1 MSEYTTV
8 YLRSKVTPLLDYREH
23 PSFEETRNLS
33 KDEIMAAIHEVD
45 EYNKNVRKSFGCELF
60 HLSTTPSRQ
69 LDVLQWSSSPQTL
82 TAELLDRVL
91 AFYNDEIEDYKKSIA
106 RYKATIIKLETRILK
121 ANVELYDKISKDI
134 DEYNDSIRDFEE
146 EFENTQY
153 MYIKFYFAK
162 GILDNKSNAEDY
174 ELVYTKC

>member
-8 YLRSKVTPLLDYREH
+8 YLRSKATPLLDYREH

-33 KDEIMAAIHEVD
+33 KDEIITAIHEVD
-45 EYNKNVRKSFGCELF
+45 EYNKNVCKSFGCELF

-91 AFYNDEIEDYKKSIA
+91 AFYNEEIEDYKKSIA
-106 RYKATIIKLETRILK
+106 RNKATIIKLETRILK

-146 EFENTQY
+146 ELENTQY
-153 MYIKFYFAK
+153 LYNKFYFAK

>member
-8 YLRSKVTPLLDYREH
+8 YLRSKATPLLDYREH
-23 PSFEETRNLS
+23 LSFEETRNLS

-60 HLSTTPSRQ
+60 HLSTTLSRQ

-91 AFYNDEIEDYKKSIA
+91 AFYNEEIKDYKKCIA
-106 RYKATIIKLETRILK
+106 RNKATIAKLETRILK
-121 ANVELYDKISKDI
+121 ANIELYDKISKDI
-134 DEYNDSIRDFEE
+134 DEYNESIDYLEE
-146 EFENTQY
+146 ELENKQY
-153 MYIKFYFAK
+153 LYNKFYFAK

>member
-60 HLSTTPSRQ
+60 HLSTIPSRQ

-91 AFYNDEIEDYKKSIA
+91 AFYNEEIEDYKKSIA

-146 EFENTQY
+146 ELENTQY
-153 MYIKFYFAK
+153 LYNKFYFAK
-162 GILDNKSNAEDY
+162 GIFDNKSNAEDY

>member
-33 KDEIMAAIHEVD
+33 KDEIMTAIHEVD

-60 HLSTTPSRQ
+60 YLSTTPSRQ
-69 LDVLQWSSSPQTL
+69 LDVLQWSSSPQIL
-82 TAELLDRVL
+82 TTELLDEVL
-91 AFYNDEIEDYKKSIA
+91 AFYNEEIEDYKKSIA
-106 RYKATIIKLETRILK
+106 RHKANIAKLETRILK

-134 DEYNDSIRDFEE
+134 DEYNESIGFLEEDFE
-146 EFENTQY
+146 NKQY
-153 MYIKFYFAK
+153 LYNKFYFAK
-162 GILDNKSNAEDY
+162 GILDNKSNADDY

>member
-8 YLRSKVTPLLDYREH
+8 YLRSKATPLLDYREH

-33 KDEIMAAIHEVD
+33 KDEIMTAIHEVD

-91 AFYNDEIEDYKKSIA
+91 AFYNEEIEDYKKSIA
-106 RYKATIIKLETRILK
+106 RYKSTIAKLETRIVK
-121 ANVELYDKISKDI
+121 ANVDLYEKISEEI
-134 DEYNDSIRDFEE
+134 DDCNESIDYLEE
-146 EFENTQY
+146 ELENKRY
-153 MYIKFYFAK
+153 LYNKFYFAK
-162 GILDNKSNAEDY
+162 SILDNKSNADDY

>member
-45 EYNKNVRKSFGCELF
+45 KYNKNVRKSFGCELF

-82 TAELLDRVL
+82 TTELLDRVL
-91 AFYNDEIEDYKKSIA
+91 AFYNEEIEDYKKSIA
-106 RYKATIIKLETRILK
+106 KNKETIAKLEARIVK
-121 ANVELYDKISKDI
+121 ANVDLYEKISEEI
-134 DEYNDSIRDFEE
+134 DNCNESIDYLEE
-146 EFENTQY
+146 ELENKQY
-153 MYIKFYFAK
+153 LYNKFYFAK
-162 GILDNKSNAEDY
+162 GILDNKSNAENY

>member
-8 YLRSKVTPLLDYREH
+8 YLRSKATPLLDYREH

-33 KDEIMAAIHEVD
+33 KDEIMTAIHEVD
-45 EYNKNVRKSFGCELF
+45 EYKKNVRKSFGCELF

-91 AFYNDEIEDYKKSIA
+91 AFYNEEIEDYKKSIA
-106 RYKATIIKLETRILK
+106 RYKATIAKLETRILK
-121 ANVELYDKISKDI
+121 ANIELYDKISKDI
-134 DEYNDSIRDFEE
+134 DEYNESIGFLEGDL
-146 EFENTQY
+146 ENTQY
-153 MYIKFYFAK
+153 LYNKFYFAK
-162 GILDNKSNAEDY
+162 GILDNKSNAEYY

>member
-1 MSEYTTV
+1 MSEYTTI
-8 YLRSKVTPLLDYREH
+8 YLRSKATPLLDYREH

-33 KDEIMAAIHEVD
+33 KDEIMTAIHEVD

-91 AFYNDEIEDYKKSIA
+91 AFYNEEIEDYKKSIA
-106 RYKATIIKLETRILK
+106 RYKATIAKLETRILK
-121 ANVELYDKISKDI
+121 ANIELYDKISKDI
-134 DEYNDSIRDFEE
+134 DEYNESIGYLEE
-146 EFENTQY
+146 ELENKRY
-153 MYIKFYFAK
+153 LYNKFYFAK
-162 GILDNKSNAEDY
+162 SILDNKSNAEDY

>member
-8 YLRSKVTPLLDYREH
+8 YLRSKATPLLDYREH

-33 KDEIMAAIHEVD
+33 KDEIMTAIHEVD

-91 AFYNDEIEDYKKSIA
+91 AFYNEEIEDYKKSIA
-106 RYKATIIKLETRILK
+106 RYKSTIAKLETRILK

-134 DEYNDSIRDFEE
+134 DEYNESIGFWEE
-146 EFENTQY
+146 ELENKQY
-153 MYIKFYFAK
+153 LYNKFYFAK
-162 GILDNKSNAEDY
+162 GILDNKSNADDY

>member
-8 YLRSKVTPLLDYREH
+8 YLRSKATPLLDYREH

-33 KDEIMAAIHEVD
+33 KDEIMTAIHEVD

-91 AFYNDEIEDYKKSIA
+91 AFYNEEIEDYKKSIA
-106 RYKATIIKLETRILK
+106 RYKATIAKLETRILK

-153 MYIKFYFAK
+153 LYNKFYFAK

>member
-8 YLRSKVTPLLDYREH
+8 YLRSKSTPLLDYREH
-23 PSFEETRNLS
+23 PSFKETRNLS
-33 KDEIMAAIHEVD
+33 KDEITAAIYEVD

-91 AFYNDEIEDYKKSIA
+91 AFYNEEIED
-106 RYKATIIKLETRILK
+106 
-121 ANVELYDKISKDI
+121 
-134 DEYNDSIRDFEE
+134 
-146 EFENTQY
+146 
-153 MYIKFYFAK
+153 
-162 GILDNKSNAEDY
+162 
-174 ELVYTKC
+174 

>member
-8 YLRSKVTPLLDYREH
+8 YLRSKATPLLDYREH

-33 KDEIMAAIHEVD
+33 KDEIMTAIHEVD

-91 AFYNDEIEDYKKSIA
+91 AFYNEEIEDYKKSIA

-153 MYIKFYFAK
+153 LYNKFYFAK
-162 GILDNKSNAEDY
+162 GIFDNKSNAEDY

>member
-8 YLRSKVTPLLDYREH
+8 YLRSKATPLLDYREH

-33 KDEIMAAIHEVD
+33 KDEIMTAIHEVD

-60 HLSTTPSRQ
+60 HLSTTLSRQ
-69 LDVLQWSSSPQTL
+69 LDVIQWSSSPQIL
-82 TAELLDRVL
+82 TAELLDMVL
-91 AFYNDEIEDYKKSIA
+91 AFYNEEIEDYKKSIA
-106 RYKATIIKLETRILK
+106 RYKATIAKLETRILK

-134 DEYNDSIRDFEE
+134 DEYNESIGLLEEDFE
-146 EFENTQY
+146 NKQY
-153 MYIKFYFAK
+153 LYNKFYFAK

>member
-1 MSEYTTV
+1 MSEYSTV
-8 YLRSKVTPLLDYREH
+8 YLRSKATPLLDYREQ
-23 PSFEETRNLS
+23 PSWVEIQNLS
-33 KDEIMAAIHEVD
+33 EDELNQIRNEIKEH
-45 EYNKNVRKSFGCELF
+45 NKNVDRSLGCELF
-60 HLSTTPSRQ
+60 YLSTTPSRQ

-91 AFYNDEIEDYKKSIA
+91 AFYNKEIEDYKKSIA
-106 RYKATIIKLETRILK
+106 RYKATIAKLETRILK

-146 EFENTQY
+146 ELENTQY
-153 MYIKFYFAK
+153 LYNKFYFAK